1 VNYLS
6 KKHFIF
12 NHRTKIGE
20 LNLTVMNLENEISE
34 LKAQLEMSA
43 YNLSKTRNR
52 GSRVSFS
59 TNKQQQQQQQQ
70 NEKFNNAK

>member
-1 VNYLS
+1 
-6 KKHFIF
+6 
-12 NHRTKIGE
+12 
-20 LNLTVMNLENEISE
+20 MNLENEISE